1 MLNGKTSTSSYTH
14 KHSAEL
20 WLLFRA
26 RAKGIKVY
34 DVSVVYVKED
44 LRFCCELQHFTCE
57 GCQQHSSEVPKHL
70 AREASAL
77 IAPFLLS
84 GFHAER

>member
-14 KHSAEL
+14 KHSALRSEF

-34 DVSVVYVKED
+34 DVSVVYVKEE

-57 GCQQHSSEVPKHL
+57 GCQQHSSEVPKHQ
-70 AREASAL
+70 ASAL